1 MARRITHHSFSSRDL
16 WNTFLHDWW
25 GVLKG
30 TYNDSSDHNI
40 GLIGAGAAFYTFSSI
55 APILAAAVLTYGLV
69 ADPETVR
76 ANIVAL
82 FQTFPRDAAR
92 LIAEQLDTVAT
103 GSSGKKGLGLIIA
116 LVLAIY
122 GGSKA
127 ATSMMTALNVA
138 FGVKDKRNIVVSY
151 LTAFGIVG
159 AGVILMLLGAVTG
172 TVMGFL
178 GNLIPW
184 LPGFV
189 RGAIGASSY
198 LLLAALVVTGASLLF
213 RFGPYRPRAR
223 VRWGT
228 PGAVLASVLWIA
240 ASLGFGLYA
249 SNFGNYG
256 ATYGSLSAIIV
267 LLTWLWISIY
277 AFLMGA
283 ELDAG
288 LLTRVHDAKKAT
300 VEDAPV
306 AAPKPAARHRPARAK
321 LQQEGPVKGAA
332 LSALGL
338 VLLLAGRTHAK
349 Q

>member
-16 WNTFLHDWW
+16 WTAFRRNWW

-30 TYNDSSDHNI
+30 TYNDSVEHNI
-40 GLIGAGAAFYTFSSI
+40 SLIAAGAAFYTFSSI

-82 FQTFPRDAAR
+82 FETFPRDAAR

-103 GSSGKKGLGLIIA
+103 GSSGKKGLGLVIA
-116 LVLAIY
+116 LLLAIY

-127 ATSMMTALNVA
+127 ATSMMTALNIA
-138 FGVKDKRNIVVSY
+138 FGVKDKRGFIVSY
-151 LTAFGIVG
+151 LTAFGIVVC
-159 AGVILMLLGAVTG
+159 GVILMLGGAVAS
-172 TVMGFL
+172 TVTAFL
-178 GNLIPW
+178 GSLIPW
-184 LPGFV
+184 APAFV

-198 LLLAALVVTGASLLF
+198 LLMFAIVITGASLLF
-213 RFGPYRPRAR
+213 RFGPYRPTSR

-240 ASLGFGLYA
+240 ASAAFGLYA
-249 SNFGNYG
+249 ANFGNYG

-267 LLTWLWISIY
+267 LLTWLWLSIY

-288 LLTRVHDAKKAT
+288 LL
-300 VEDAPV
+300 E
-306 AAPKPAARHRPARAK
+306 RAH
-321 LQQEGPVKGAA
+321 A
-332 LSALGL
+332 
-338 VLLLAGRTHAK
+338 AK
-349 Q
+349 QGEAPRDAGTRMAEAHEAIG